1 MKKTNLALLSLFG
14 LGLCY
19 PFTLYA
25 QKNKTFQLLS
35 PNSTIQLTV
44 EAGKKMQWS
53 VKHGSESII
62 EPSPLSLKLAGGEVL
77 GDAAKITSSKTTKI
91 NQQINALNYKKDI
104 VPDQYNQLVLNC
116 KGGFGIIFRAY
127 NDGVAYRF
135 FTTRKDS
142 LTIENEEAGFHFR
155 EDYQVYIPYV
165 NDAHNNDV
173 FETSFE
179 NNYQHI
185 ALSKV
190 KKDTLSFAPILIELP
205 NNKKAVITEAD
216 LEEYPGM
223 FLQTSQQG
231 YALQGKFAPYPL
243 EEKKAGHNNL
253 QAYVMKRANY
263 IAKTAGSR
271 SFPWRTVIISAT
283 DTELLNN
290 DMVYKLA
297 SPSRIKDPSWI
308 KPGKVA
314 WDWWND
320 WNVTN
325 VNFQAGI
332 NTATYKY
339 YIDFAARHKIE
350 NILLDEGWADSQDI
364 MKIVPEINLQ
374 EIVDYGKSKN
384 VGVWLWGGWLP
395 LDQKMDLALS
405 TYSKI
410 GIKGF
415 KIDFMDRD
423 DQKMVNFFYRFA
435 QKAAEHKIMLDY
447 HGAYKP
453 TGLQRTY
460 PNVLNFEGVRGLEN
474 VKWSN
479 TDFPLYDCTIP
490 FIRMIAGP
498 MDYTPGAMINANKGS
513 FRAINSSPMSQGTRC
528 HQLAMYVIFESPFE
542 MLCDNPT
549 NYMREEESTRFI
561 TSIPTTFDQTV
572 ALDGKVSEYCA
583 IARKKKDTWYVGT
596 MTNWT
601 PRDILLDLSFL
612 GAGNFEAEIF
622 KDGVN
627 ADRNGIDYKR
637 EVIKVSSKDKLKIHM
652 AGGGGWAARIYQ
664 AK

>member
-62 EPSPLSLKLAGGEVL
+62 ELSPLSLKLAGGEVL

-155 EDYQVYIPYV
+155 EDYQAYIPYV
-165 NDAHNNDV
+165 NDPHNNDV

-190 KKDTLSFAPILIELP
+190 KKDTLAFAPILVELP
-205 NNKKAVITEAD
+205 NNKKAVITEVD

-223 FLQTSQQG
+223 FLQASRQG

-263 IAKTAGSR
+263 IAKTAGTR

-283 DTELLNN
+283 DAELLNN

-320 WNVTN
+320 WNITN

-339 YIDFAARHKIE
+339 YIDFAAKHKIE

-405 TYSKI
+405 TYSKM

-435 QKAAEHKIMLDY
+435 QKAAEYKIMLDY

-528 HQLAMYVIFESPFE
+528 HQLAMYVIFEAPFE

-583 IARKKKDTWYVGT
+583 IARKKKDIWYVGT

-652 AGGGGWAARIYQ
+652 AGGGGWTARIYPV
-664 AK
+664 K